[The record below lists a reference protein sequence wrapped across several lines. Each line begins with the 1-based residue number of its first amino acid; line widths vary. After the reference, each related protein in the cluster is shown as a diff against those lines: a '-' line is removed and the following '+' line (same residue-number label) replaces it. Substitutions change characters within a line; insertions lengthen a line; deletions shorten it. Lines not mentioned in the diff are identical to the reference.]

1 MTANPKPRKAPA
13 TLLEL
18 TAKIDAEKA
27 RYNQIKAAMDDSR
40 GRDDAT
46 RPVLSRIYRLEE
58 RISKVRATNLDEVKL
73 KARACCFASGE
84 YDPDY
89 DEEIAPSIVR
99 DLLAMSSP

>member
-58 RISKVRATNLDEVKL
+58 RIAKARATNLDELKL
-73 KARACCFASGE
+73 KARACCFVPGE
-84 YDPDY
+84 YDPNY
-89 DEEIAPSIVR
+89 DDDIAKSIVV
-99 DLLAMSSP
+99 DLLVMGAP